1 MPTYKWLLNGVVI
14 AGANSATYT
23 SNQFANNDVVSC
35 TVGSSSGCGDFTV
48 SNSATISVVADGSSV
63 ILAASDIRVNPNPN
77 NGTFSITGSLGIT
90 TDQEVTLEIVDMLG
104 QVIYKNAVTAKSG
117 RISEQVV
124 LSSNIAHGMY
134 LLNLRSGTEQ
144 KMFHFVIG
152 E

>member
-1 MPTYKWLLNGVVI
+1 MIP
-14 AGANSATYT
+14 GANSATYT
-23 SNQFANNDVVSC
+23 SNQFANNDVVTC
-35 TVGSSSGCGDFTV
+35 TVGSSNGCGEFTV
-48 SNSATISVVADGSSV
+48 SNATTISVVADGSSSL

-77 NGTFSITGSLGIT
+77 NGSFSITGTLGIT